1 MAREYLSDMED
12 IRIVETT
19 EGHVAGFNHCV
30 GVVARER
37 HYIGLTEPPPM
48 DASLQFW
55 RAVLAGN
62 GVHLVAVDAND
73 RVIGWCDIV
82 RFSLAGFDHV
92 GRLGMGLLPDARGKG
107 LGRRL
112 ILAAIDSARER
123 GFERVEL
130 DVFASNT
137 RAKALYERVGFV
149 EEGVR
154 RRARKLDGQY
164 DDDVIMAMLLG

>member
-1 MAREYLSDMED
+1 MDD

-19 EGHVAGFNHCV
+19 EAHVAGFNHCV

-37 HYIGLTEPPPM
+37 VYIGLTESPPM

-55 RAVLAGN
+55 RTVTAGN
-62 GVHLVAVDAND
+62 GVHLVAVDADN

-82 RFSLAGFDHV
+82 RFPLAGFDHV

-112 ILAAIDSARER
+112 ILAAIDAARER

-137 RAKALYERVGFV
+137 RARVLYEHVGFV

-154 RRARKLDGQY
+154 RRARKIDGRY
-164 DDDVIMAMLLG
+164 EDDVIMALLLEP